1 MFTTLPWHTKAVILG
16 FDTVTYLANTRPRK
30 ESPDAEPAS
39 QQESGMIGKTISE
52 VLMYRTMLQ
61 ISMLYLIMTFILLTP
76 SVLMSVKNR
85 ERTNSVISGVISLLG
100 LFSYLI
106 IAATENVVSVEHVCY
121 CLQFCLC
128 YASFYVWQEA
138 SSDRLLFAG
147 NTYVKHVSAVAIYVF
162 PVIFSQALI
171 NGMHLSPYI
180 IPITFA
186 GEVAGACSIVTSSA
200 LSIFIQIFS

>member
-30 ESPDAEPAS
+30 ESPDAERAS

-100 LFSYLI
+100 LFS
-106 IAATENVVSVEHVCY
+106 
-121 CLQFCLC
+121 
-128 YASFYVWQEA
+128 
-138 SSDRLLFAG
+138 
-147 NTYVKHVSAVAIYVF
+147 
-162 PVIFSQALI
+162 
-171 NGMHLSPYI
+171 
-180 IPITFA
+180 
-186 GEVAGACSIVTSSA
+186 
-200 LSIFIQIFS
+200 